1 MPMLDIFNDDAFSV
15 VSLTNA
21 INKVK
26 FVPGRIG
33 QLGLF
38 QERSVATT
46 SIAIEE
52 KNGVLSLVAPSP
64 RGGPGMTLDKSKR
77 TLRTVGIPHFEI
89 NDAIMADEVQGVRAW
104 GSETEVEMV
113 MAKIAERDA
122 IHTQSFAA
130 TQEYSRVGA
139 FKGIITYADATTLD
153 LFDLF
158 GVAQLAEVDFD
169 LDNAAPAAGALRKKC
184 GTVLRSIATELDGVP
199 MVGALAQCGDAFYDD
214 LVNHPEVI
222 DTYLGTQNASE
233 LRGGYVYQS
242 FNFGG
247 ITWENYRGAVGG
259 TTFVATDKC
268 HIAPTGV
275 PGFFNTVYG
284 PADYIETVNTMG
296 QQFYQKQYE
305 MPNGKGIHLDTQ
317 MNAIEFCTRPKAL
330 IKGKRT

>member
-1 MPMLDIFNDDAFSV
+1 MPMLDIFKDDAFGV

-26 FVPGRIG
+26 FVPGRLG

-52 KNGVLSLVAPSP
+52 KNGVLSLVSPTP
-64 RGGPGMTLDKSKR
+64 RGGPGQTLDKAKR
-77 TLRTVGIPHFEI
+77 SLRTVGIPHFEI
-89 NDAIMADEVQGVRAW
+89 NDSIMADEVQGVRAF
-104 GSETEVEMV
+104 GEESDVEMV
-113 MAKIAERDA
+113 MAKVAERDLD
-122 IHTQSFAA
+122 HSQSLAG

-139 FKGIITYADATTLD
+139 FKGIITYADTTTLD
-153 LFDLF
+153 LFALF
-158 GVAQLAEVDFD
+158 GVSQEAEVDFA
-169 LDNAAPAAGALRKKC
+169 LDDANPASGALRKKC
-184 GTVLRSIATELDGVP
+184 GTVLRNIATQLDGVP
-199 MVGALAQCGDAFYDD
+199 MSGALSICGDAFYDD
-214 LVNHPEVI
+214 LIAHPEVRE
-222 DTYLGTQNASE
+222 TYLATVAAAE
-233 LRGGYVYQS
+233 LRTGYVYES

-259 TTFVATDKC
+259 TTFVHTDKC

-284 PADYIETVNTMG
+284 PADYVETVNTMG
-296 QQFYQKQYE
+296 QRLYQKQYE
-305 MPNGKGIHLDTQ
+305 MPNGKGVHLDTQ